1 MRQRK
6 LRHADQPAHDLD
18 AGEVENEGYVEAF
31 ASACREN
38 PVRCGHGSSGESE
51 VRQHHTVVELPR
63 AHEAELRIDDANAIR
78 HLHPTPRKVVAVDEG
93 RAVFEIAR
101 AERVNA
107 GRIGLVGLEIFRDS
121 RKSVG
126 DPIEVEARAY
136 YLEAL
141 DLMTKTHDEPAQA
154 VLFSDLGLVARETG
168 HFEEAIQLYE
178 RSLALMRRLGNLG
191 GVADAW
197 RMIGRTFLMQKRYDE
212 ATACCQTS
220 QSVAERLRDEL
231 RVGGARY
238 VLAQCYEDMGR
249 LQDAADLLEQVVQMD
264 RKYHLPKLEENTQR
278 LHTLRV
284 RLADPYQSGPRRGI
298 QA

>member
-1 MRQRK
+1 MTVRHSLSEELNRQGNEHFSRGYYTEAYTCYAK
-6 LRHADQPAHDLD
+6 ALEYDRLTGDRRALVATLGNLGNICAVSGRRDAAQANYQEVLELQKVLGDEKGIGTTLANLGNLRAD
-18 AGEVENEGYVEAF
+18 AGEWD
-31 ASACREN
+31 R
-38 PVRCGHGSSGESE
+38 
-51 VRQHHTVVELPR
+51 
-63 AHEAELRIDDANAIR
+63 
-78 HLHPTPRKVVAVDEG
+78 
-93 RAVFEIAR
+93 
-101 AERVNA
+101 
-107 GRIGLVGLEIFRDS
+107 
-121 RKSVG
+121 
-126 DPIEVEARAY
+126 ARAY

-178 RSLALMRRLGNLG
+178 RSLELMRRLGNLG

-197 RMIGRTFLMQKRYDE
+197 RMIGRTFLIQKRYDE

-231 RVGGARY
+231 RAGGARY

-249 LQDAADLLEQVVQMD
+249 LQDAADLLEQVVRMD

-278 LHTLRV
+278 LRTLRA
-284 RLADPYQSGPRRGI
+284 RLADPYQARPHRGM